1 MFNDPRKGIRHLV
14 IAMAALAVAVGLTA
28 RESRAA
34 DHAAVGTKTAQIG
47 SCAAQGCYGS
57 GPVLCRVYDCGGT
70 LCGCDIP
77 RIQ

>member
-1 MFNDPRKGIRHLV
+1 MLNDPRNGIRHLG
-14 IAMAALAVAVGLTA
+14 IAVAALAVAVSLTT

-34 DHAAVGTKTAQIG
+34 ERPAVRAKAAQIG